1 MSNKDLTKE
10 ELLLKIEALEDVVNN
25 VGSYIFTKDTHG
37 RYTYVNHAVVELLG
51 VPLEDIIG
59 KDDSH
64 FFDLAVYNQ
73 LKINDQK
80 VLSENTLITSEE
92 VNLIKSTG
100 DLKTYHTV
108 KKTLTDDVGE
118 IIGMCGISTDIS
130 KQKKLEN
137 LVNDQNKL
145 LDAVLNNVDAY
156 IYMKDEQRH
165 FRYVNN
171 KTAEMFGQSNKAIIG
186 KLDADVI
193 GQEMADHFWQSD
205 KLVFETNEKQT
216 IEEVAED
223 DEGNLR
229 HYLSMKMPY
238 KNSDGSQALIGFST
252 DVTELFQLKEEFK
265 KQANTDAL
273 TGLYNRRY
281 FFKHAAKEFSRAK
294 RHGLNMVVI
303 SIDIDYFKKI
313 NDKYGHP
320 AGDKVLIEMSQN
332 IISNLRQEDILA
344 RIGGEEFSI
353 ILPNTTLEEAN
364 PVAQRICHNNNE
376 FVVNEKNSEVI
387 NIQVSVGL
395 VSMKT
400 SDKNFDDLFIRADN
414 ALYQAKESGRNRVYF
429 DPENIYYK

>member
-1 MSNKDLTKE
+1 MSKKEPTKE
-10 ELLLKIEALEDVVNN
+10 ELLLKVKALEDVINN

-37 RYTYVNHAVVELLG
+37 CYTFVNHAVEKIFNAKSV
-51 VPLEDIIG
+51 DIIG

-80 VLSENTLITSEE
+80 VLSEDTMVTSEE

-100 DLKTYHTV
+100 EIRTYHTV
-108 KKTLTDDVGE
+108 KKSLTNEAGE

-137 LVNDQNKL
+137 LVQEQNQL

-156 IYMKDEQRH
+156 IYMKDDQRH

-171 KTAEMFGQSNKAIIG
+171 KTAEMFGQSHEDIIG
-186 KLDADVI
+186 KLDSDVI
-193 GQEMADHFWQSD
+193 GQELADHFWQSD
-205 KLVFETNEKQT
+205 KLVFETNEKQS
-216 IEEVAED
+216 IEEVAD
-223 DEGNLR
+223 DGEGNLR

-238 KNSDGSQALIGFST
+238 KMNDESQALIGFST
-252 DVTELFQLKEEFK
+252 DVTELYQLKEEFK

-281 FFKHAAKEFSRAK
+281 FFRHAEKEFSRAK
-294 RHGLNMVVI
+294 RHGLAMTVI

-320 AGDKVLIEMSQN
+320 VGDKVLIEMSHN
-332 IISNLRQEDILA
+332 ILKSLRQEDILA

-353 ILPNTTLEEAN
+353 ILPNTSLDKAK
-364 PVAQRICHNNNE
+364 PVAQRICQT
-376 FVVNEKNSEVI
+376 KNKFVI
-387 NIQVSVGL
+387 NEDSHEEINVQVSVGL
-395 VSMKT
+395 VTMRA
-400 SDKNFDDLFIRADN
+400 SDINFDDLFVRADN
-414 ALYQAKESGRNRVYF
+414 ALYQAKGMGRNRVYF
-429 DPENIYYK
+429 DL

>member
-10 ELLLKIEALEDVVNN
+10 GLLLKIEALEDVVNN
-25 VGSYIFTKDTHG
+25 VGSYIYTKDTHG
-37 RYTYVNHAVVELLG
+37 RYTFVNQSVTEVFS
-51 VPLEDIIG
+51 VPLEDVIG

-64 FFDLAVYNQ
+64 FFDLEVYSQ

-80 VLSENTLITSEE
+80 VLSKNTLISSEE

-100 DLKTYHTV
+100 ELKTFHTV
-108 KKTLTDDVGE
+108 KKTLTDDTGK

-137 LVNDQNKL
+137 LINEQNKL

-156 IYMKDEQRH
+156 IYMKDDQRY
-165 FRYVNN
+165 FRYVND
-171 KTAEMFGQSNKAIIG
+171 KTAEMFGQSSEDIIG
-186 KLDADVI
+186 KHDEDVI
-193 GQEMADHFWQSD
+193 GKEMADHFWQSD

-216 IEEVAED
+216 IEEVVD
-223 DEGNLR
+223 DGEGNLR
-229 HYLSMKMPY
+229 HYLSIKMPY
-238 KNSDGSQALIGFST
+238 QINEDSQALIGFST
-252 DVTELFQLKEEFK
+252 DVTELYQLKEEFK

-294 RHGLNMVVI
+294 RHKLAMVVI
-303 SIDIDYFKKI
+303 SIDIDYFKKV

-320 AGDKVLIEMSQN
+320 TGDRVLIEMSQN
-332 IISNLRQEDILA
+332 ILSHLRQEDILA

-353 ILPNTTLEEAN
+353 ILPNTPLEQAKH
-364 PVAQRICHNNNE
+364 VAQRICNTKNK
-376 FVVNEKNSEVI
+376 FVVNKQKNEVI
-387 NIQVSVGL
+387 DVQVSIGL
-395 VSMKT
+395 VSMKA
-400 SDKNFDDLFIRADN
+400 SDTNFDDLFVRADN

-429 DPENIYYK
+429 DL

>member
-1 MSNKDLTKE
+1 MSNDEPTKE
-10 ELLLKIEALEDVVNN
+10 ELLLKIKALEEVINN
-25 VGSYIFTKDTHG
+25 VGSYIFTKDING
-37 RYTYVNHAVVELLG
+37 CYTYVNEAVEDIFDASS
-51 VPLEDIIG
+51 EDIIG

-64 FFDLAVYNQ
+64 FFDLEVYNQ

-80 VLSENTLITSEE
+80 VLREDTLISSEE

-100 DLKTYHTV
+100 ELKTYHTV
-108 KKTLTDDVGE
+108 KKSLTNNMGE
-118 IIGMCGISTDIS
+118 VIGMCGISTDIS

-137 LVNDQNKL
+137 VIKEQNKL

-156 IYMKDEQRH
+156 VYMKDDQRY

-171 KTAEMFGQSNKAIIG
+171 KTAEMFGLSNENIIG
-186 KLDADVI
+186 KLDSDVI

-223 DEGNLR
+223 GDGNLR

-238 KNSDGSQALIGFST
+238 QINEESHALIGFST
-252 DVTELFQLKEEFK
+252 DVTELYQLKEEFK

-294 RHGLNMVVI
+294 RHDLDMTVI
-303 SIDIDYFKKI
+303 SIDIDYFKEI

-320 AGDKVLIEMSQN
+320 IGDNVLIEMSKN
-332 IISNLRQEDILA
+332 ILQSLRQEDLLA

-353 ILPNTTLEEAN
+353 ILPNTTSEKAQQ
-364 PVAQRICHNNNE
+364 VAQRICQTKNK
-376 FVVNEKNSEVI
+376 FVVNEQSNEVI
-387 NIQVSVGL
+387 DVHVSVGL
-395 VSMKT
+395 VSMKP
-400 SDKNFDDLFIRADN
+400 SDLNFNDLFVRADK
-414 ALYQAKESGRNRVYF
+414 ALYHAKETGRNRVYF
-429 DPENIYYK
+429 GL

>member
-1 MSNKDLTKE
+1 MSNKELTKE
-10 ELLLKIEALEDVVNN
+10 ELLLKVNALEEVINN
-25 VGSYIFTKDTHG
+25 VGGYIYTKDINSC
-37 RYTYVNHAVVELLG
+37 YTYVNHAVEDVFDAS
-51 VPLEDIIG
+51 LEDVIG

-64 FFDLAVYNQ
+64 FFDLEVYNQ

-80 VLSENTLITSEE
+80 VLSEDTLISSEE

-100 DLKTYHTV
+100 ELKTFHTV
-108 KKTLTDDVGE
+108 KKSLTNDVGE

-130 KQKKLEN
+130 QQKELEN
-137 LVNDQNKL
+137 TVKEQNKL

-156 IYMKDEQRH
+156 IYMKDEQRY

-171 KTAEMFGQSNKAIIG
+171 KTAEMFGKSHEEIIG
-186 KLDADVI
+186 KLDSDVI

-216 IEEVAED
+216 IEEAVD
-223 DEGNLR
+223 DGEGNLR

-238 KNSDGSQALIGFST
+238 QLNEKSQALIGFST
-252 DVTELFQLKEEFK
+252 DVTELYQLKEEFK

-294 RHGLNMVVI
+294 RNKLAMSAI

-320 AGDKVLIEMSQN
+320 IGDKVLVEVSNN
-332 IISNLRQEDILA
+332 IFPNLRQEDILA
-344 RIGGEEFSI
+344 RVGGEEFAI
-353 ILPNTTLEEAN
+353 ILPDTTLEKAKA
-364 PVAQRICHNNNE
+364 VAQRICHTKNIFVVDAENNE
-376 FVVNEKNSEVI
+376 TIE
-387 NIQVSVGL
+387 IQVSVGL
-395 VSMKT
+395 VSMNA
-400 SDKNFDDLFIRADN
+400 SDRNVDDLFVRADN
-414 ALYQAKESGRNRVYF
+414 ALYKAKELGRNRVYF
-429 DPENIYYK
+429 DL